1 MLKTESEKTLMDI
14 HALQQIVH
22 HTRDARRKQILPKFS
37 SADRDQLIH
46 KYHPD
51 FRERAYR
58 PIRFGPNEGDKTVVE
73 LAALL
78 EGDSPIAD
86 EFDLTADYTTD
97 VLVVGGG
104 GAGCAAALHAH
115 AAGAKVILA
124 TKLRLGDSN
133 SVMAQ
138 GGMQI
143 SVAPEDS
150 PVTHFVDTLKG
161 GHMQNDHQL
170 LKVMVEE
177 GPSIAKWLLGLG
189 VLFDR
194 DGDGNLHVKKGGGS
208 SRPRLL
214 TCSDYT
220 GLEIMRV
227 LKDEVLNQNIQLLE
241 FCAAVEL
248 MSDDHG
254 ACTGAIFKD
263 LDNQRHVV
271 VAAKSVILATGGIGR
286 LHIQGFPTSNH
297 YGATGDGLCLAY
309 RMGAKLMHIDTFQYH
324 PSGAVYPEQLIGAL
338 VTEGI
343 RSEGGHL
350 VNAKGERFV
359 NELDTRDV
367 VSSSIIRECEEGRGI
382 RTMSGRIGVWLD
394 TPLLDAEHGPG
405 TLEKHFP
412 AMMLQFDRFGID
424 ISKDPVLIYP
434 TLHYQNGGVKI
445 DTNSETNVP
454 NLFVAGEA
462 SGGLHGR
469 NRLMGN
475 SLLDLMVFG
484 KRSGLTAAARAAA
497 MQQGKLTVEH
507 IKKFRVE
514 AKKRGSM
521 NGIVSPMILPPYTRK
536 VMVCR
541 SRLSIRASE
550 GVT

>member
-1 MLKTESEKTLMDI
+1 MDI

-22 HTRDARRKQILPKFS
+22 QTRDARRKQTIPKFS
-37 SADRDQLIH
+37 PTDRDHLIH

-51 FRERAYR
+51 FRARAYR
-58 PIRFGPNEGDKTVVE
+58 PIKFGPNEGDKTVLE
-73 LAALL
+73 LATLL
-78 EGDSPIAD
+78 EGDSSIQDNA
-86 EFDLTADYTTD
+86 DLTPQYSCD
-97 VLVVGGG
+97 VLVIGGG

-115 AAGAKVILA
+115 HAGAKTILA

-150 PVTHFVDTLKG
+150 PVTHFIDTLKG
-161 GHMQNDHQL
+161 GHMENDHAL
-170 LKVMVEE
+170 LKVMVED
-177 GPSIAKWLLGLG
+177 GPSIAKWLLELG

-194 DGDGNLHVKKGGGS
+194 QADGNLHVKKGGGS
-208 SRPRLL
+208 SKPRLL

-227 LKDEVLNQNIQLLE
+227 LKDEVINQKIQLLE
-241 FCAAVEL
+241 FAAAVEL
-248 MSDDHG
+248 LSDG
-254 ACTGAIFKD
+254 QGTCTGAIFRD
-263 LDNQRHVV
+263 LDNQRHIV

-309 RMGAKLMHIDTFQYH
+309 RMGAKLAHVDTFQYH

-382 RTMSGRIGVWLD
+382 RTMSGRVGVWLD
-394 TPLLDAEHGPG
+394 TPLLDAEHGSG
-405 TLEKHFP
+405 TVEKHFP
-412 AMMLQFDRFGID
+412 AMMMQFERFGID

-445 DTNSETNVP
+445 DTNSETNVK

-484 KRSGLTAAARAAA
+484 KRSGLTAAGRAKSMKQGALTLRHV
-497 MQQGKLTVEH
+497 QQ
-507 IKKFRVE
+507 FRAE
-514 AKKRGSM
+514 AKKQGNAS
-521 NGIVSPMILPPYTRK
+521 GVISPMILPAYTRK
-536 VMVCR
+536 V
-541 SRLSIRASE
+541 
-550 GVT
+550 G

>member
-1 MLKTESEKTLMDI
+1 MDI
-14 HALQQIVH
+14 HKLQEIVH
-22 HTRDARRKQILPKFS
+22 KTRDARRKQTLPKY
-37 SADRDQLIH
+37 APAERDTLIK

-51 FRERAYR
+51 FRESAYR
-58 PIRFGPNEGDKTVVE
+58 PIKFGPNAGDRTVRE

-78 EGDSPIAD
+78 EGDSPVPSGQ
-86 EFDLTADYTTD
+86 DLTPAYTCD

-115 AAGAKVILA
+115 AQGAKVMLA

-133 SVMAQ
+133 TVMAQ

-143 SVAPEDS
+143 AVTNEDS
-150 PVTHFVDTLKG
+150 PVTHFLDTLKG
-161 GHMQNDHQL
+161 GHMKNDHAL

-177 GPSIAKWLLGLG
+177 GPSVAKWLLELG

-194 DGDGNLHVKKGGGS
+194 NADGNLHVKKGGGS
-208 SRPRLL
+208 SKPRLL
-214 TCSDYT
+214 TASDYT

-227 LKDEVLNQNIQLLE
+227 LKDEVLNQKIQLLE
-241 FCAAVEL
+241 FSAAVEL
-248 MSDDHG
+248 LSDG
-254 ACTGAIFKD
+254 RACTGAVLQD
-263 LDNQRHVV
+263 LDNKRFFI
-271 VAAKSVILATGGIGR
+271 VAAKTVILATGGIGR

-297 YGATGDGLCLAY
+297 FGATGDGLAMAY
-309 RMGAKLMHIDTFQYH
+309 RMGARLMHIDTFQYH

-394 TPLLDAEHGPG
+394 TPLLEVEQGEG
-405 TLEKHFP
+405 TLNKHFP
-412 AMMLQFDRFGID
+412 AMVRQYERFGIN
-424 ISKDPVLIYP
+424 IVKDPVLIYP

-445 DTNSETNVP
+445 DVNGESDVK

-475 SLLDLMVFG
+475 SLLDLMVYG
-484 KRSGLTAAARAAA
+484 KRSGLTAAARAKSSA
-497 MQQGKLTVEH
+497 QGRLTLEH
-507 IKKFRVE
+507 VKQFKDE
-514 AKKRGSM
+514 AKKHHASSDV
-521 NGIVSPMILPPYTRK
+521 VSPMLFPAYAK
-536 VMVCR
+536 K
-541 SRLSIRASE
+541 E
-550 GVT
+550 

>member
-1 MLKTESEKTLMDI
+1 MDI
-14 HALQQIVH
+14 TAQQNLVH
-22 HTRDARRKQILPKFS
+22 QTREARRAIDFPKLS
-37 SADRDQLIH
+37 PAERDTLIK

-51 FRERAYR
+51 HRAHAYR
-58 PIRFGPNEGDKTVVE
+58 PIKFGPNAGELTVTEV
-73 LAALL
+73 ATLL
-78 EGDSPIAD
+78 EGDSPIPAD
-86 EFDLTADYTTD
+86 FDLAPEYSVD

-115 AAGAKVILA
+115 AQGSNVLLA
-124 TKLRLGDSN
+124 TKLRLGDSK

-143 SVAPEDS
+143 AVAPDDS
-150 PVTHFVDTLKG
+150 PVQHFLDTLKG
-161 GHMQNDHQL
+161 GHMKNDHDL

-177 GPSIAKWLLGLG
+177 GPSIGQWLLELG

-194 DGDGNLHVKKGGGS
+194 QSDGNLHVKKGGGS
-208 SRPRLL
+208 SKARLL

-227 LKDEVLNQNIQLLE
+227 LKDEVLNQKIPLLE
-241 FCAAVEL
+241 FGAVVEL
-248 MSDDHG
+248 LSDG
-254 ACTGAIFKD
+254 KGTCTGAVLQD
-263 LDNQRHVV
+263 LDNKRYVV
-271 VAAKSVILATGGIGR
+271 VAAKTIILATGGIGR

-297 YGATGDGLCLAY
+297 YGATGDALVLAY
-309 RMGAKLMHIDTFQYH
+309 RMGVPLVQIDTFQYH
-324 PSGAVYPEQLIGAL
+324 PSGGVYPEQLVGAL

-367 VSSSIIRECEEGRGI
+367 VSSSIIKECEAAGRV
-382 RTMSGRIGVWLD
+382 GVWLD
-394 TPLLDAEHGPG
+394 TPLLDVAHGPG
-405 TLEKHFP
+405 TLDKHFP
-412 AMMLQFDRFGID
+412 AMVRQYERYQVD
-424 ISKDPVLIYP
+424 IRKDPVLIYP

-445 DTNSETNVP
+445 DVKGETP
-454 NLFVAGEA
+454 AQNLFVAGEA

-484 KRSGLTAAARAAA
+484 KRAGQTAAERAKALK
-497 MQQGKLTVEH
+497 QGKLTLEH
-507 IKKFRVE
+507 LSQFRAE
-514 AKKRGSM
+514 AKRNHVSS
-521 NGIVSPMILPPYTRK
+521 GIVAPMVLPAYTRQ
-536 VMVCR
+536 
-541 SRLSIRASE
+541 I
-550 GVT
+550 

>member
-1 MLKTESEKTLMDI
+1 MDI
-14 HALQQIVH
+14 HLLQQIVH
-22 HTRDARRKQILPKFS
+22 KSRDVRRTQTLPKYS
-37 SADRDQLIH
+37 PAERDTLIK

-51 FRERAYR
+51 FRENAYR
-58 PIRFGPNEGDKTVVE
+58 SIKFGPNKGELTVRE
-73 LAALL
+73 LATLL
-78 EGDSPIAD
+78 EGNSPVPAD
-86 EFDLTADYTTD
+86 LDLTPAHTAD

-104 GAGCAAALHAH
+104 GAGCAAALHAY
-115 AAGAKVILA
+115 AQGAKVLLA

-133 SVMAQ
+133 TVMAQ
-138 GGMQI
+138 GGIQ
-143 SVAPEDS
+143 VAITNEDS
-150 PVTHFVDTLKG
+150 PIQHFLDTLKG
-161 GHMQNDHQL
+161 GHMKNDHQL

-177 GPSIAKWLLGLG
+177 GPSVARWLLGLG

-194 DGDGNLHVKKGGGS
+194 DADGNLHVKKGGGS
-208 SRPRLL
+208 SKPRLL

-227 LKDEVLNQNIQLLE
+227 LKDEVLNQKIQLME
-241 FCAAVEL
+241 FSAAVEL
-248 MSDDHG
+248 LSDG
-254 ACTGAIFKD
+254 NGVCTGAVLQD
-263 LDNQRHVV
+263 LDNKRFMV
-271 VAAKSVILATGGIGR
+271 VAAKTVILATGGIGR

-297 YGATGDGLCLAY
+297 YGATGDGLAMAY
-309 RMGAKLMHIDTFQYH
+309 RMGAKLLQIDTFQYH

-394 TPLLDAEHGPG
+394 TPLLEVEQGPG
-405 TLEKHFP
+405 TLDKHFP
-412 AMMLQFDRFGID
+412 AMVRQYKRYGID
-424 ISKDPVLIYP
+424 IAQDPVLIYP
-434 TLHYQNGGVKI
+434 TLHYQNGGVQI
-445 DTNSETNVP
+445 NVDSESGVR
-454 NLFVAGEA
+454 NLFVAGET

-484 KRSGLTAAARAAA
+484 KRAGVTAATRATS
-497 MQQGKLTVEH
+497 MKEGKLTLEH
-507 IKKFRVE
+507 VKLFREE
-514 AKKRGSM
+514 ARKHGVSSD
-521 NGIVSPMILPPYTRK
+521 IVSPMLFPAYAK
-536 VMVCR
+536 K
-541 SRLSIRASE
+541 E
-550 GVT
+550 

>member
-1 MLKTESEKTLMDI
+1 MDI
-14 HALQQIVH
+14 HRLQEIVH
-22 HTRDARRKQILPKFS
+22 QTRDVRRKQTIPKYS
-37 SADRDQLIH
+37 PAERDQLIK

-51 FRERAYR
+51 FRESAYR
-58 PIRFGPNEGDKTVVE
+58 PIKFGPNTGEMTVRE

-78 EGDSPIAD
+78 EGESPVPP
-86 EFDLTADYTTD
+86 DLDLKPDYTTD

-115 AAGAKVILA
+115 AQGASVVLA

-133 SVMAQ
+133 TVMAQ

-143 SVAPEDS
+143 AVADEDS
-150 PVTHFVDTLKG
+150 PVTHFLDTLKG
-161 GHMQNDHQL
+161 GHMKNDHQL
-170 LKVMVEE
+170 LKTMVEE
-177 GPSIAKWLLGLG
+177 GPAIAKWLLSLG

-194 DGDGNLHVKKGGGS
+194 DADGNLHVKKGGGS
-208 SRPRLL
+208 TKPRLV

-227 LKDEVLNQNIQLLE
+227 LKDEVLNQQIQLLE

-248 MSDDHG
+248 LSDNGVCSG
-254 ACTGAIFKD
+254 AVFKD
-263 LDNQRHVV
+263 LDNHRFVV
-271 VAAKSVILATGGIGR
+271 VAAKVVILATGGIGR

-297 YGATGDGLCLAY
+297 YGATGDGLAMAY
-309 RMGAKLMHIDTFQYH
+309 RMGARLMHIDTFQYH

-350 VNAKGERFV
+350 VNARGERFV

-382 RTMSGRIGVWLD
+382 RTMAGRVGVWLD
-394 TPLLDAEHGPG
+394 TPLLEAEQGPG
-405 TLEKHFP
+405 TLDKHFP
-412 AMMLQFDRFGID
+412 AMVLQYERFGID

-445 DTNSETNVP
+445 DVNGESDVKH
-454 NLFVAGEA
+454 LFVAGEA

-484 KRSGLTAAARAAA
+484 KRSGTTAAHRARS
-497 MQQGKLTVEH
+497 MNQGNLTLDHLVR
-507 IKKFRVE
+507 FRSE
-514 AKKRGSM
+514 AKRHGVSS
-521 NGIVSPMILPPYTRK
+521 GVVSPMVLPSYARK
-536 VMVCR
+536 
-541 SRLSIRASE
+541 E
-550 GVT
+550 

>member
-1 MLKTESEKTLMDI
+1 MDI
-14 HALQQIVH
+14 HVLQQIVH
-22 HTRDARRKQILPKFS
+22 KTRDFRRTQTLPKYS
-37 SADRDQLIH
+37 PAERDTLIK

-51 FRERAYR
+51 HRESAYR
-58 PIRFGPNEGDKTVVE
+58 PIKFGPNEGELTVRE

-78 EGDSPIAD
+78 EGESPVPD
-86 EFDLTADYTTD
+86 DLDLTPAHTVD

-115 AAGAKVILA
+115 AQGAKVLLA

-133 SVMAQ
+133 TVMAQ
-138 GGMQI
+138 GGIQ
-143 SVAPEDS
+143 VAITNEDS
-150 PVTHFVDTLKG
+150 PIQHFLDTLKG
-161 GHMQNDHQL
+161 GHMKNDHQL

-177 GPSIAKWLLGLG
+177 GPSIARWLLGLG

-194 DGDGNLHVKKGGGS
+194 DSDGNLHVKKGGGS
-208 SRPRLL
+208 SKPRLL

-227 LKDEVLNQNIQLLE
+227 LKDEVLNQKIQLLE
-241 FCAAVEL
+241 FSAAVEL
-248 MSDDHG
+248 LSDQDG
-254 ACTGAIFKD
+254 TCTGAVLRD
-263 LDNQRHVV
+263 LDNKRFMVV
-271 VAAKSVILATGGIGR
+271 VAKTVILATGGIGR

-297 YGATGDGLCLAY
+297 YGATGDGLAMAY
-309 RMGAKLMHIDTFQYH
+309 RMGAKLLQVDTFQYH
-324 PSGAVYPEQLIGAL
+324 PTGAAYPEQLIGAL

-350 VNAKGERFV
+350 VNARGERFV

-382 RTMSGRIGVWLD
+382 RTMTGRVGVWLD
-394 TPLLDAEHGPG
+394 TPLLEVEQGPG

-412 AMMLQFDRFGID
+412 AMVRQYKRYGID
-424 ISKDPVLIYP
+424 IIKDPVLIYP
-434 TLHYQNGGVKI
+434 TLHYQNGGVQI
-445 DTNSETNVP
+445 DVNGESGVR
-454 NLFVAGEA
+454 NLFVAGET

-484 KRSGLTAAARAAA
+484 RRSGTTAAARAKT
-497 MQQGKLTVEH
+497 MPQGKLTLEH
-507 IKKFRVE
+507 VKRFKAE
-514 AKKRGSM
+514 ARKHGVSA
-521 NGIVSPMILPPYTRK
+521 GITSPMLFPAYTK
-536 VMVCR
+536 K
-541 SRLSIRASE
+541 E
-550 GVT
+550 

>member
-1 MLKTESEKTLMDI
+1 MDI

-22 HTRDARRKQILPKFS
+22 KTRDARRKQTISKFS
-37 SADRDQLIH
+37 PAERDQLIQ

-51 FRERAYR
+51 FRASAYR
-58 PIRFGPNEGDKTVVE
+58 PIRFGPNEGEKTVIE
-73 LAALL
+73 LATLL
-78 EGDSPIAD
+78 EGDSPIQAD
-86 EFDLTADYTTD
+86 IDLTPHYTTD
-97 VLVVGGG
+97 VLVIGGG

-115 AAGAKVILA
+115 GGGANVILA

-143 SVAPEDS
+143 SVTPEDS
-150 PVTHFVDTLKG
+150 PITHFIDTLKG
-161 GHMQNDHQL
+161 GHMKNDHEL

-177 GPSIAKWLLGLG
+177 GPSIAKWLIELG

-194 DGDGNLHVKKGGGS
+194 QADGNLHVKKGGGS
-208 SRPRLL
+208 SKPRLL

-227 LKDEVLNQNIQLLE
+227 LKDEVLNQKIQLLE
-241 FCAAVEL
+241 FVAAIEL
-248 MSDDHG
+248 LSDDG

-263 LDNQRHVV
+263 LDNNRNIV

-309 RMGAKLMHIDTFQYH
+309 RVGAKLAHIDTFQYH
-324 PSGAVYPEQLIGAL
+324 PSGAVYPEQLVGAL

-382 RTMSGRIGVWLD
+382 RTMSGRVGVWLD

-405 TLEKHFP
+405 TVEKHFP
-412 AMMLQFDRFGID
+412 AMMMQFERFGID

-445 DTNSETNVP
+445 DTNSETNVK

-475 SLLDLMVFG
+475 SLLDLMVYG
-484 KRSGLTAAARAAA
+484 KRSGSTAAGRASS
-497 MQQGKLTVEH
+497 MKQGKLMLMHLER
-507 IKKFRVE
+507 FRAE
-514 AKKRGSM
+514 AKKHGNSS
-521 NGIVSPMILPPYTRK
+521 GVISPMILPAYTRK
-536 VMVCR
+536 V
-541 SRLSIRASE
+541 
-550 GVT
+550 G

>member
-1 MLKTESEKTLMDI
+1 MDI
-14 HALQQIVH
+14 HVLQQIVH
-22 HTRDARRKQILPKFS
+22 KTRDARRKQTMPKLS
-37 SADRDQLIH
+37 QAERDTLIK

-51 FRERAYR
+51 FRESAYR
-58 PIRFGPNEGDKTVVE
+58 PIKFGPNEGEKTVRE

-78 EGDSPIAD
+78 EGDSPVPAD
-86 EFDLTADYTTD
+86 LDLTPAHTCD

-115 AAGAKVILA
+115 AQGAKVLFA

-133 SVMAQ
+133 TVMAQ
-138 GGMQI
+138 GGIQI
-143 SVAPEDS
+143 SVAGEDS
-150 PVTHFVDTLKG
+150 PVTHFLDTLKG
-161 GHMQNDHQL
+161 GHMKNDHAL

-177 GPSIAKWLLGLG
+177 GPAIAQWLLDLG

-194 DGDGNLHVKKGGGS
+194 DPDGNLHVKKGGGS
-208 SRPRLL
+208 SKPRLL

-227 LKDEVLNQNIQLLE
+227 LKDEVLNQKIQMLE
-241 FCAAVEL
+241 FSAAVEL
-248 MSDDHG
+248 LSDG
-254 ACTGAIFKD
+254 QGRCTGAVLQD
-263 LDNQRHVV
+263 LDNKRFIV
-271 VAAKSVILATGGIGR
+271 VAAKTVILATGGIGR

-297 YGATGDGLCLAY
+297 YGATGDGLTMAY
-309 RMGAKLMHIDTFQYH
+309 RMGATLMHIDTFQYH
-324 PSGAVYPEQLIGAL
+324 PSGAVYPEQLVGAL

-382 RTMSGRIGVWLD
+382 RTMSGRVGVWLD
-394 TPLLDAEHGPG
+394 TPLLDAEQGPG

-412 AMMLQFDRFGID
+412 AMVMQYDRFGVD

-434 TLHYQNGGVKI
+434 TLHYQNGGVQI
-445 DTNSETNVP
+445 DTQGESGVKS
-454 NLFVAGEA
+454 LFVAGEA

-475 SLLDLMVFG
+475 SLLDLMVYG
-484 KRSGLTAAARAAA
+484 KRSGLTAAARAKAES
-497 MQQGKLTVEH
+497 QGKLTLEH
-507 IKKFRVE
+507 LKRFREV
-514 AKKRGSM
+514 ARKHGASAPV
-521 NGIVSPMILPPYTRK
+521 VSPMLFPAYAK
-536 VMVCR
+536 K
-541 SRLSIRASE
+541 E
-550 GVT
+550 

>member
-1 MLKTESEKTLMDI
+1 MELSDQRNL
-14 HALQQIVH
+14 VH
-22 HTRDARRKQILPKFS
+22 QTRDARRSKSFPKLS
-37 SADRDQLIH
+37 PTERDSLIK

-51 FRERAYR
+51 HRAHAYR
-58 PIRFGPNEGDKTVVE
+58 KIIFGPNAGQLTVTEV
-73 LAALL
+73 ATLL
-78 EGDSPIAD
+78 EGESPVPAD
-86 EFDLTADYTTD
+86 LDLTPDYSVD

-104 GAGCAAALHAH
+104 GAGCASALHAH
-115 AAGAKVILA
+115 AQGANVLLA

-143 SVAPEDS
+143 AVGSDDS
-150 PVTHFVDTLKG
+150 PVQHFLDTLKG
-161 GHMQNDHQL
+161 GHMKNDHQL

-177 GPSIAKWLLGLG
+177 GPSIAKWLLELG

-194 DGDGNLHVKKGGGS
+194 DADGNLHVKKGGGS
-208 SRPRLL
+208 SKARLL

-227 LKDEVLNQNIQLLE
+227 LKDEVLNQKVPLLE
-241 FCAAVEL
+241 FVAAVEL
-248 MSDDHG
+248 LSDADG
-254 ACTGAIFKD
+254 ACTGAVLKD
-263 LDNQRHVV
+263 LDNNRFIV
-271 VAAKSVILATGGIGR
+271 VAAKTVILATGGIGR

-297 YGATGDGLCLAY
+297 FGATGDALVLAY
-309 RMGAKLMHIDTFQYH
+309 RLGVPLVQIDTFQYH
-324 PSGAVYPEQLIGAL
+324 PSGGVYPEQLVGAL

-350 VNAKGERFV
+350 VNGKGERFV

-367 VSSSIIRECEEGRGI
+367 VSSSIIRECEEGRGV
-382 RTMSGRIGVWLD
+382 RTPSGRVGVWLD
-394 TPLLDAEHGPG
+394 TPLLDVEHGPG
-405 TLEKHFP
+405 TLDKHFP
-412 AMMLQFDRFGID
+412 AMVRQYERYQVD
-424 ISKDPVLIYP
+424 IRKDPVLIYP

-445 DTNSETNVP
+445 DVNGETPVG

-484 KRSGLTAAARAAA
+484 KRTGILAAERSKSLPNGLLTLNHLNRFRA
-497 MQQGKLTVEH
+497 
-507 IKKFRVE
+507 E
-514 AKKRGSM
+514 AKRHHVSA
-521 NGIVSPMILPPYTRK
+521 GIISPMVLPAYTNK
-536 VMVCR
+536 
-541 SRLSIRASE
+541 
-550 GVT
+550 

>member
-1 MLKTESEKTLMDI
+1 MDI

-22 HTRDARRKQILPKFS
+22 STRDARRKQTLPKFPP
-37 SADRDQLIH
+37 AERDQLIH
-46 KYHPD
+46 KFHPD
-51 FRERAYR
+51 DRASAYR
-58 PIRFGPNEGDKTVVE
+58 PIRFGPNKGDRTVIE
-73 LAALL
+73 LATLL
-78 EGDSPIAD
+78 EGDSPIQED
-86 EFDLTADYTTD
+86 QDLAPAYTTD
-97 VLVVGGG
+97 VLVIGGG

-115 AAGAKVILA
+115 GAGSKVMLA

-150 PVTHFVDTLKG
+150 PVTHFIDTLKG
-161 GHMQNDHQL
+161 GHMQNDHAL
-170 LKVMVEE
+170 LKVMVED
-177 GPSIAKWLLGLG
+177 GPAIAKWLIDLG

-194 DGDGNLHVKKGGGS
+194 QADGNLHVKQGGGS
-208 SRPRLL
+208 SKPRLL

-227 LKDEVLNQNIQLLE
+227 LKDEVLNQKIELLE

-248 MSDDHG
+248 LSDDEG
-254 ACTGAIFKD
+254 NCSGAIFKD

-271 VAAKSVILATGGIGR
+271 VSAKTVILATGGIGR

-297 YGATGDGLCLAY
+297 YGATGDGLCLSY
-309 RMGAKLMHIDTFQYH
+309 RMGARLAHVDTFQYH

-382 RTMSGRIGVWLD
+382 RTMSGRVGVWLD
-394 TPLLDAEHGPG
+394 TPLLDVEHGPG
-405 TLEKHFP
+405 TVEKHFP
-412 AMMLQFDRFGID
+412 AMMLQFERFGID

-445 DTNSETNVP
+445 DTNAETDVK

-484 KRSGLTAAARAAA
+484 KRSGLTAASRTASRKH
-497 MQQGKLTVEH
+497 GKLTLKHLER
-507 IKKFRVE
+507 FRAE
-514 AKKRGSM
+514 ARKHGNPS
-521 NGIVSPMILPPYTRK
+521 GVISPMILPAYTRK
-536 VMVCR
+536 V
-541 SRLSIRASE
+541 S
-550 GVT
+550 

>member
-1 MLKTESEKTLMDI
+1 MDI
-14 HALQQIVH
+14 HVLQQIVH
-22 HTRDARRKQILPKFS
+22 KTRDFRRTQTLPKYS
-37 SADRDQLIH
+37 PAERDTLIK

-51 FRERAYR
+51 YRESAYR
-58 PIRFGPNEGDKTVVE
+58 AIRFGPNAGEKTVVE

-78 EGDSPIAD
+78 EGDSPVPD
-86 EFDLTADYTTD
+86 DLDLTPAYTTD

-115 AAGAKVILA
+115 GQGAKVILA

-138 GGMQI
+138 GGIQV

-150 PVTHFVDTLKG
+150 PIQHFLDTLKG
-161 GHMQNDHQL
+161 GHMQNDHRL

-177 GPSIAKWLLGLG
+177 GPSIAKWLIELG

-194 DGDGNLHVKKGGGS
+194 DADGNLHVKRGGGS
-208 SRPRLL
+208 SKPRLL

-227 LKDEVLNQNIQLLE
+227 LKDEVLNRKIQLLE
-241 FCAAVEL
+241 FCAVVEL
-248 MSDDHG
+248 LSDDHG
-254 ACTGAIFKD
+254 ACTGAVLRD
-263 LDNQRHVV
+263 LDNQRFIV
-271 VAAKSVILATGGIGR
+271 VAAKTVILATGGIGR

-309 RMGAKLMHIDTFQYH
+309 RMGAKLVQIDTFQYH
-324 PSGAVYPEQLIGAL
+324 PSGAVYPEQLAGAL

-350 VNAKGERFV
+350 VNARGERFV

-382 RTMSGRIGVWLD
+382 RTMSGRVGVWLD
-394 TPLLDAEHGPG
+394 TPLLEVEHGPG

-412 AMMLQFDRFGID
+412 AMVRQYERFGID

-445 DTNSETNVP
+445 DVNGESEVR

-484 KRSGLTAAARAAA
+484 KRSGTTAAQRAAS
-497 MQQGKLTVEH
+497 MSQGKLTLDH
-507 IKKFRVE
+507 LARFRAE
-514 AKKRGSM
+514 ARKHGASFSV
-521 NGIVSPMILPPYTRK
+521 VSPMVLPAYAK
-536 VMVCR
+536 K
-541 SRLSIRASE
+541 E
-550 GVT
+550 

>member
-1 MLKTESEKTLMDI
+1 MDI
-14 HALQQIVH
+14 HELQKIVH
-22 HTRDARRKQILPKFS
+22 KTRDARRTQTLPKYS
-37 SADRDQLIH
+37 PAERDTLIK

-51 FRERAYR
+51 FRENAYR
-58 PIRFGPNEGDKTVVE
+58 SIKFPNKGELTVRE
-73 LAALL
+73 LATLL
-78 EGDSPIAD
+78 EGDSPVPAD
-86 EFDLTADYTTD
+86 LDLTPAHTAD

-104 GAGCAAALHAH
+104 GAGCAAALHAY
-115 AAGAKVILA
+115 AQGAKVLLA

-133 SVMAQ
+133 TVMAQ
-138 GGMQI
+138 GGIQ
-143 SVAPEDS
+143 VAITNEDS
-150 PVTHFVDTLKG
+150 PIQHFLDTLKG
-161 GHMQNDHQL
+161 GHMKNDHQL

-177 GPSIAKWLLGLG
+177 GPSVARWLLGLG

-194 DGDGNLHVKKGGGS
+194 DADGNLHVKKGGGS
-208 SRPRLL
+208 SKPRLL

-227 LKDEVLNQNIQLLE
+227 LKDEVLNQKIQLME
-241 FCAAVEL
+241 FSAAVEL
-248 MSDDHG
+248 LSDGNGD
-254 ACTGAIFKD
+254 CTGAVLQD
-263 LDNQRHVV
+263 LDNKRFMV
-271 VAAKSVILATGGIGR
+271 VAAKTVILATGGIGR

-297 YGATGDGLCLAY
+297 YGATGDGLAMAY
-309 RMGAKLMHIDTFQYH
+309 RMGAKLLQIDTFQYH

-394 TPLLDAEHGPG
+394 TPLLEVEQGPG
-405 TLEKHFP
+405 TLDKHFP
-412 AMMLQFDRFGID
+412 AMVRQYKRYGID
-424 ISKDPVLIYP
+424 IAQDPVLIYP
-434 TLHYQNGGVKI
+434 TLHYQNGGVQI
-445 DTNSETNVP
+445 NVESESDVR
-454 NLFVAGEA
+454 NLFVAGET

-484 KRSGLTAAARAAA
+484 KRAGLTAATRATS
-497 MQQGKLTVEH
+497 MKEGKLTLEH
-507 IKKFRVE
+507 VKRFREE
-514 AKKRGSM
+514 ARKHGVSS
-521 NGIVSPMILPPYTRK
+521 GIVSPMLFPAYAK
-536 VMVCR
+536 K
-541 SRLSIRASE
+541 E
-550 GVT
+550 

>member
-1 MLKTESEKTLMDI
+1 MDI

-22 HTRDARRKQILPKFS
+22 RTRDARRKQTLPKFS
-37 SADRDQLIH
+37 PADRDQLIH

-86 EFDLTADYTTD
+86 ESDLKADYTTD

-143 SVAPEDS
+143 SVSPEDS

-177 GPSIAKWLLGLG
+177 GPSIAKWLLSLG

-208 SRPRLL
+208 SKPRLL

-241 FCAAVEL
+241 FCAAIEL
-248 MSDDHG
+248 TSDEKG
-254 ACTGAIFKD
+254 NCTGAIFKD
-263 LDNQRHVV
+263 LDNHRHVV

-309 RMGAKLMHIDTFQYH
+309 RLGAKLMHIDTFQYH

-359 NELDTRDV
+359 NEMDTRDV

-412 AMMLQFDRFGID
+412 AMMMQFERFGID

-445 DTNSETNVP
+445 DTNSETNVN

-484 KRSGLTAAARAAA
+484 KRSGLTAGARAAA
-497 MQQGKLTVEH
+497 MPQGKLTVGH
-507 IKKFRVE
+507 LKGFRAE
-514 AKKRGSM
+514 AKKHGSS
-521 NGIVSPMILPPYTRK
+521 NGIVSPMILPAYTRK
-536 VMVCR
+536 
-541 SRLSIRASE
+541 E
-550 GVT
+550 

>member
-1 MLKTESEKTLMDI
+1 MDI
-14 HALQQIVH
+14 HVLQQVVH
-22 HTRDARRKQILPKFS
+22 KTRDARRKQTLPKLS
-37 SADRDQLIH
+37 LAERDTLIK

-51 FRERAYR
+51 FREHAYR
-58 PIRFGPNEGDKTVVE
+58 SIRFGPNSGDKTVVE

-78 EGDSPIAD
+78 EGMSQVPD
-86 EFDLTADYTTD
+86 DLDLMPAYTTD

-104 GAGCAAALHAH
+104 GAGCAGALHAH

-150 PVTHFVDTLKG
+150 PVTHFLDTLKG
-161 GHMQNDHQL
+161 GLMHNDHQL

-177 GPSIAKWLLGLG
+177 GPAIADWLIKLG

-194 DGDGNLHVKKGGGS
+194 DHGGNLHVKKGGGS
-208 SRPRLL
+208 SKPRLL

-227 LKDEVLNQNIQLLE
+227 LKDEVLNQKIQLLE

-248 MSDDHG
+248 LSDDQG
-254 ACTGAIFKD
+254 RCTGAVFKD
-263 LDNQRHVV
+263 LDNGRFVV
-271 VAAKSVILATGGIGR
+271 VSAKAVILATGGIGR

-309 RMGAKLMHIDTFQYH
+309 RMGAKLVHIDTFQYH

-343 RSEGGHL
+343 RSEGGQL
-350 VNAKGERFV
+350 VNAKGDRFV

-382 RTMSGRIGVWLD
+382 RTMAGRVGVWLD
-394 TPLLDAEHGPG
+394 TPLLDVEHGPG
-405 TLEKHFP
+405 TVQKHFP
-412 AMMLQFDRFGID
+412 AMMRQFERFGID

-445 DTNSETNVP
+445 DTHAETGVA

-484 KRSGLTAAARAAA
+484 KRSGLTAAARAQS
-497 MQQGKLTVEH
+497 MSHGKLTLHHVRR
-507 IKKFRVE
+507 FREE
-514 AKKRGSM
+514 AKKHGVSSSEV
-521 NGIVSPMILPPYTRK
+521 VSPMILPAYARK
-536 VMVCR
+536 V
-541 SRLSIRASE
+541 S
-550 GVT
+550 

>member
-1 MLKTESEKTLMDI
+1 MDI
-14 HALQQIVH
+14 HELQQIVH
-22 HTRDARRKQILPKFS
+22 KTRDARRKQLFPKLS
-37 SADRDQLIH
+37 PADRDQLIH

-51 FRERAYR
+51 FRTSAYR
-58 PIRFGPNEGDKTVVE
+58 PLRFGPNEGEKTVVE
-73 LAALL
+73 LATLL
-78 EGDSPIAD
+78 EGDSALNGQV
-86 EFDLTADYTTD
+86 DLTPHHQAD
-97 VLVVGGG
+97 VLVIGGG

-115 AAGAKVILA
+115 EAGAKVILA

-150 PVTHFVDTLKG
+150 PVTHFLDTLKG
-161 GHMQNDHQL
+161 GHMQNDHDL

-177 GPSIAKWLLGLG
+177 GPSVAKWLIGLG

-194 DGDGNLHVKKGGGS
+194 QADGNLHVKKGGGS
-208 SRPRLL
+208 SKPRLV

-227 LKDEVLNQNIQLLE
+227 LKDEVINQKIQLLE
-241 FCAAVEL
+241 FAAAIEL
-248 MSDDHG
+248 LSDGEGH
-254 ACTGAIFKD
+254 CTGAIFKD
-263 LDNQRHVV
+263 LDNHRHVV

-309 RMGAKLMHIDTFQYH
+309 RMGAKLAHIDTFQYH

-343 RSEGGHL
+343 RSDGGQL
-350 VNAKGERFV
+350 VNAQGERFV

-382 RTMSGRIGVWLD
+382 RTMVGRVGVWLD
-394 TPLLDAEHGPG
+394 TPLLDVEHGSG
-405 TLEKHFP
+405 TVEKHFP
-412 AMMLQFDRFGID
+412 AMMLQFERFGID

-445 DTNSETNVP
+445 DTNSETGVK

-484 KRSGLTAAARAAA
+484 KRSGLTAATRAGS
-497 MQQGKLTVEH
+497 MKQGKLSLKHLER
-507 IKKFRVE
+507 FRAD
-514 AKKRGSM
+514 AKKHGNVS
-521 NGIVSPMILPPYTRK
+521 GVISPMVLPAYTRK
-536 VMVCR
+536 V
-541 SRLSIRASE
+541 S
-550 GVT
+550 

>member
-1 MLKTESEKTLMDI
+1 MDI
-14 HALQQIVH
+14 HELQKIVH
-22 HTRDARRKQILPKFS
+22 KTRDARRAQTFPKYS
-37 SADRDQLIH
+37 PAERDTLIK

-51 FRERAYR
+51 HRESAYR
-58 PIRFGPNEGDKTVVE
+58 PVKFGPNAGERTVRE

-78 EGDSPIAD
+78 EGESPIPTD
-86 EFDLTADYTTD
+86 LDLTPNYTTD

-115 AAGAKVILA
+115 ANGAKVMLA

-133 SVMAQ
+133 TVMAQ
-138 GGMQI
+138 GGIQ
-143 SVAPEDS
+143 VAVTSDDS
-150 PVTHFVDTLKG
+150 PVQHFLDTLKG
-161 GHMQNDHQL
+161 GHMKNDHQL

-177 GPSIAKWLLGLG
+177 GPSVAQWLLELG

-194 DGDGNLHVKKGGGS
+194 DADGNLHVKKGGGS
-208 SRPRLL
+208 SKPRLL

-227 LKDEVLNQNIQLLE
+227 LKDEVQNQKIQLLE
-241 FCAAVEL
+241 FAAVVEL
-248 MSDDHG
+248 LSDGHG
-254 ACTGAIFKD
+254 TCTGAVLRD
-263 LDNQRHVV
+263 LDNKRFVV
-271 VAAKSVILATGGIGR
+271 VAAKTLILATGGIGR

-297 YGATGDGLCLAY
+297 YGATGDGLALAY
-309 RMGAKLMHIDTFQYH
+309 RLGAKLLQIDTFQYH

-382 RTMSGRIGVWLD
+382 RTMSGRVGVWLD
-394 TPLLDAEHGPG
+394 TPLLDVEHGPG
-405 TLEKHFP
+405 TVAKHFP
-412 AMMLQFDRFGID
+412 AMVKQYERFGLD

-434 TLHYQNGGVKI
+434 TLHYQNGGVQI
-445 DTNSETNVP
+445 DVHGEANVR

-484 KRSGLTAAARAAA
+484 KQTGTMAAARAAA
-497 MQQGKLTVEH
+497 MPQGKLTLEH
-507 IKKFRVE
+507 LVRFRAE
-514 AKKRGSM
+514 AKKHGAASD
-521 NGIVSPMILPPYTRK
+521 VTSPMVLPAYAK
-536 VMVCR
+536 K
-541 SRLSIRASE
+541 E
-550 GVT
+550 

>member
-1 MLKTESEKTLMDI
+1 MDI
-14 HALQQIVH
+14 VAQQNVVH
-22 HTRDARRKQILPKFS
+22 QTREARRSVTFPKLS
-37 SADRDQLIH
+37 PAERDTLIK

-51 FRERAYR
+51 HRAHAYR
-58 PIRFGPNEGDKTVVE
+58 PIKFGPNAGQLTVTEV
-73 LAALL
+73 AALL
-78 EGDSPIAD
+78 EGGSPVPSGL
-86 EFDLTADYTTD
+86 DLIPEYTTD

-115 AAGAKVILA
+115 AQGAKVLLT

-143 SVAPEDS
+143 AVAPDDS
-150 PVTHFVDTLKG
+150 PVQHFLDTLKG
-161 GHMQNDHQL
+161 GHMKNDHGL

-177 GPSIAKWLLGLG
+177 GPSVAKWLLELG

-194 DGDGNLHVKKGGGS
+194 QEDGNLHVKKGGGS
-208 SRPRLL
+208 SKARLL

-227 LKDEVLNQNIQLLE
+227 LKDEVLNQKIPLLE
-241 FCAAVEL
+241 FGSVVEL
-248 MSDDHG
+248 LSDG
-254 ACTGAIFKD
+254 NGTCTGAVVQD
-263 LDNQRHVV
+263 LDNKRYVV
-271 VAAKSVILATGGIGR
+271 VAAKTVILATGGIGR
-286 LHIQGFPTSNH
+286 LHIQGVPTSNH
-297 YGATGDGLCLAY
+297 FGATGDALPLAY
-309 RMGAKLMHIDTFQYH
+309 RMGAPLVQIDTFQYH
-324 PSGAVYPEQLIGAL
+324 PSGGVYPEQLVGAL

-350 VNAKGERFV
+350 VNAKGDRFV

-367 VSSSIIRECEEGRGI
+367 VSSSIIKECEEGRGV
-382 RTMSGRIGVWLD
+382 RTASGRLGVWLD
-394 TPLLDAEHGPG
+394 TPLLDVEHGPG
-405 TLEKHFP
+405 TLDKHFP
-412 AMMLQFDRFGID
+412 AMVRQYERYGVD
-424 ISKDPVLIYP
+424 IRKDPVLIYP

-445 DTNSETNVP
+445 DVKGETPVS

-484 KRSGLTAAARAAA
+484 KRAGMTAAERANSLP
-497 MQQGKLTVEH
+497 QGKLTLHHVE
-507 IKKFRVE
+507 KFREE
-514 AKKRGSM
+514 AKRHHISSE
-521 NGIVSPMILPPYTRK
+521 VTSPMVLPAYTRN
-536 VMVCR
+536 V
-541 SRLSIRASE
+541 S
-550 GVT
+550 